1 MTVTMTNYA
10 PPMAVFDDWCVSLD
24 NVELLRTPVYGAALD
39 FYVLIRKSDEALV
52 QAVCNRISDLCED
65 ILHDSRMGNFEDASL
80 AALRVS
86 LLSKSL
92 KEKAVKAA

>member
-52 QAVCNRISDLCED
+52 QAVCDRISYLCED
-65 ILHDSRMGNFEDASL
+65 ILHDSRIGKFDDASFT
-80 AALRVS
+80 ALQIS
-86 LLSKSL
+86 LLSRSL